1 MDPLEGLD
9 LSSISNIGS
18 LGAPGFDVRDGV
30 EEGEGD
36 TVGKEETTKLVDK
49 PEGSIEDPQ
58 ETIVNSI
65 GFKDEEGNELDH
77 DGGILD
83 EDNEGEEPSI
93 LSTFTDMGLIDLNEE
108 ELDSDEER
116 DLEWFASKALQKVN
130 KGIEEG
136 VEEYKDSLPE
146 AIKALLDDYEEGV
159 PIGAMLQGEKEVFDV
174 ASISEEKL
182 EGSESLQKRMIAEL
196 LTLQGESRE
205 DIEDR
210 LTDYEDSGLLEKYA
224 KRSQGKLVNFKA
236 HQKQESIK
244 AAKAQEIERRETYN
258 TWLTDLKTDIDKRD
272 EIIPGVILNDKQK
285 KELYNGITKQDRNGK
300 NAVAKYREANPDFD
314 LQVAYLA
321 TVLKGD
327 FSALEAA
334 ANTKATKK
342 LKNQASSGG
351 GSSISKKRSSLK
363 GVDLNI
369 MKKFA

>member
-18 LGAPGFDVRDGV
+18 LGAPGFEIKDGGV
-30 EEGEGD
+30 EEGEEN
-36 TVGKEETTKLVDK
+36 TQENESAAETTSM

-58 ETIVNSI
+58 QTTVNSI
-65 GFKDEEGNELDH
+65 GFRDGEGNELDIE
-77 DGGILD
+77 G
-83 EDNEGEEPSI
+83 NELEESEEPSI
-93 LSTFTDMGLIDLNEE
+93 LSTFTDMGLIDLSEE
-108 ELDSDEER
+108 ELNSEEDK
-116 DLEWFASKALQKVN
+116 DLEWFANKALEKVN
-130 KGIEEG
+130 KGVEEG
-136 VEEYKDSLPE
+136 IEDYKESLPD

-159 PIGAMLQGEKEVFDV
+159 PIGALLQGEKEVFDI

-182 EGSESLQKRMIAEL
+182 EENENLQKRMIAEL
-196 LTLQGESRE
+196 LSLQGESQE
-205 DIEDR
+205 DIQDR
-210 LTDYEDSGLLEKYA
+210 ITDYEDSGLLEKYA
-224 KRSQGKLVNFKA
+224 KRSHSKLVNYKA

-244 AAKAQEIERRETYN
+244 AAKAQEVERRENYTA
-258 TWLTDLKTDIDKRD
+258 WLTDLKNDIDKRE
-272 EIIPGVILNDKQK
+272 EIIPGITLNDKQK
-285 KELYNGITKQDRNGK
+285 KELYNGITKQDKNGK

-334 ANTKATKK
+334 ANTRATKK

>member
-18 LGAPGFDVRDGV
+18 LGAPGFDIRDGV

-36 TVGKEETTKLVDK
+36 IVTKEEPAYLANK

-65 GFKDEEGNELDH
+65 GYKDDEGNELNY
-77 DGGILD
+77 DGEIAD
-83 EDNEGEEPSI
+83 EDYESEEPSI
-93 LSTFTDMGLIDLNEE
+93 LSTFTSMGLIDLDEE
-108 ELDSDEER
+108 ELASTEER
-116 DLEWFASKALQKVN
+116 DLEWFANKALEKVN
-130 KGIEEG
+130 KGVEEG
-136 VEEYKDSLPE
+136 VAEYKDSLPD

-159 PIGAMLQGEKEVFDV
+159 PIGALLQGEKEVFDI
-174 ASISEEKL
+174 ASITEEKL
-182 EGSESLQKRMIAEL
+182 EGSESLQKKMIAEL

-205 DIEDR
+205 DIEER
-210 LTDYEDSGLLEKYA
+210 ITDYEDSGLLEKYA
-224 KRSQGKLVNFKA
+224 KRSQEKLVNFKA

-244 AAKAQEIERRETYN
+244 VAKAQEIERRETYHN
-258 TWLTDLKTDIDKRD
+258 WLTDLKTNIDKRD
-272 EIIPGVILNDKQK
+272 EIIPGVMLNDKQK
-285 KELYNGITKQDRNGK
+285 KELYNGITKQDKNGK

-334 ANTKATKK
+334 ANTKATKQ